1 MALNFNSFQ
10 AGSDSAVFFIDGNSN
25 LIFAPFAPPT
35 GFSSLIPTTI
45 DYTVFNFLVLFE
57 SQPTIDNLGTMLV
70 YSHEPA
76 TLWVESPSDLGLGQ
90 PLFIPVDRNVSLL
103 PAPFQTVAGELL
115 GMVFVLGLNGNLWLE
130 YAPFGQA
137 PPKRDLV
144 DGNAV
149 AFQALSDAEVFVLG
163 SDGNLWL
170 EHAPFGQA
178 PPRRD
183 HVDGN
188 VALPTPVASGEVPVL
203 RSFQALSDAEI
214 FVLRGD
220 GSLWLGHAPFGQA
233 PVPVDGNVIAFQ
245 ALSDSEVLVL
255 GRNRNLWREHGP
267 FGQAPPRRG
276 PRRQKRGRFPGLV

>member
-130 YAPFGQA
+130 
-137 PPKRDLV
+137 
-144 DGNAV
+144 
-149 AFQALSDAEVFVLG
+149 
-163 SDGNLWL
+163 
-170 EHAPFGQA
+170 HAPFGQA

-220 GSLWLGHAPFGQA
+220 GSLCLEHAPFGQA

-245 ALSDSEVLVL
+245 ALSESEVFVL

-267 FGQAPPRRG
+267 FGQAPPRRDLVDRNAVAFQALSDSEIFVQDSDGNLWFEQAPFG
-276 PRRQKRGRFPGLV
+276 PSNRQQVAGNVRFPLIF